1 MATIKLNDLT
11 TEKKETK
18 ETKNEIQTRITS
30 KVIKG
35 TAETRK
41 PSLLS
46 KFKQTFFADD
56 IQSVKTY
63 AVKDVIIPGIKHL
76 FLDSLSMLILGER
89 CYSSSPKRNISSSY
103 SYNTVYKS
111 KEDRERNR
119 RYSEAENEAVN
130 YNEIILN
137 SRGDVDDALYTMNE
151 CIAVYGNASVADLY
165 IAVGAPYTSA
175 DYNYG
180 WNKESFSR
188 ATFRRVSGGG
198 YLLDL
203 PRPHPID

>member
-1 MATIKLNDLT
+1 MATIKLNDLSADP
-11 TEKKETK
+11 KETK
-18 ETKNEIQTRITS
+18 PAVQEKKVS
-30 KVIKG
+30 KVIQG
-35 TAETRK
+35 NVVTRK

-56 IQSVKTY
+56 IQSVKSY

-89 CYSSSPKRNISSSY
+89 CYTSSTKRSVGTSY

-111 KEDRERNR
+111 KEDREKK
-119 RYSEAENEAVN
+119 RYIERDESPRD
-130 YNEIILN
+130 YREIILE
-137 SRGDVDDALYTMNE
+137 SRGEAESVLDTLSEVID
-151 CIAVYGNASVADLY
+151 VYGDASLADLY
-165 IAVGAPYTSA
+165 NCIGVSSNFT
-175 DYNYG
+175 DNNYG
-180 WNKESFSR
+180 WNKESFAR
-188 ATFRRVSGGG
+188 ASYRRVSGG

>member
-18 ETKNEIQTRITS
+18 PAVQEKKIS

-35 TAETRK
+35 NVVTRK

-89 CYSSSPKRNISSSY
+89 CYTSSTKRSVGTSY

-111 KEDRERNR
+111 KEDRERK
-119 RYSEAENEAVN
+119 RYAERDDSPRD
-130 YNEIILN
+130 YREIILD
-137 SRGDVDDALYTMNE
+137 SRGEAESVLDTLAEIVE
-151 CIAVYGNASVADLY
+151 VYGDVSLADLY
-165 IAVGAPYTSA
+165 TCIGVSSNFT
-175 DYNYG
+175 DNNYG
-180 WNKESFSR
+180 WNKESFAR
-188 ATFRRVSGGG
+188 ASYRRVSGG